1 MVSCFFE
8 DPVGIELR
16 HRIGVETITWEC
28 DYPHSDSTWPR
39 APERLW
45 PVLEGLPADEIDA
58 MTHRNAM
65 RIFRYEP
72 FATIPREQA
81 TVGALRAQARHVDL
95 TPIRGVGG
103 KPPGVGQGEVVRMLQ
118 VAKQLA
124 GALDG

>member
-1 MVSCFFE
+1 
-8 DPVGIELR
+8 VGIELR
-16 HRIGVETITWEC
+16 HKIGIETITWEC

-45 PVLEGLPADEIDA
+45 RVLEGLPPDEVDA

-65 RIFRYEP
+65 RVFQYDP
-72 FATIPREQA
+72 FAAIPPEQA
-81 TVGALRAQARHVDL
+81 TVGALRARAKHVDL

-103 KPPGVGQGEVVRMLQ
+103 KPPGVGEGEVVRMLQ